1 MSTTCKAPD
10 CDETGAG
17 ITHEGYCSNACYNV
31 GIKVA
36 AVAVNRSV
44 AGGMVGI
51 DDVEDSKVA
60 EIRERVEAHHERIR
74 QKLDQASGEA

>member
-17 ITHEGYCSNACYNV
+17 IRHDGYCSNACYNV

-44 AGGMVGI
+44 AGDMVGM

-60 EIRERVEAHHERIR
+60 EIRERVEAHNDRISK
-74 QKLDQASGEA
+74 KLEQASGDA